1 MNPFIAPAK
10 YQSFNRIDG
19 KGFGPAGSGFKPA
32 GSGMMGCVNAS
43 CRSGMGMYGLP
54 M

>member
-32 GSGMMGCVNAS
+32 GSGIMV
-43 CRSGMGMYGLP
+43 
-54 M
+54 